1 MSCRNRIRTFSPG
14 DLQLF
19 GLYDYQVLDYENAKL
34 NLSISG
40 GNAEQTQ
47 MRFDGNVCVW
57 WVDGKLGRIGN
68 FL

>member
-1 MSCRNRIRTFSPG
+1 MSCRDRIRTFSPG

-40 GNAEQTQ
+40 GNAEQMQ
-47 MRFDGNVCVW
+47 MRFDGGW